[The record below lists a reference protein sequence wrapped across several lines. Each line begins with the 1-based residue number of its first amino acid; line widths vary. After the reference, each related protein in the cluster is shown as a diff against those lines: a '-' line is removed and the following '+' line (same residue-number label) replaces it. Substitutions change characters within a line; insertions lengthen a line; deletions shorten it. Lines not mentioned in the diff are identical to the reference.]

1 MPITYDQSGVTYDAA
16 AYTYNGEGYQ
26 PTVFPIAGVYI
37 AFTDGPYVASPAWT
51 EVTQYVRGITTHRG
65 RASDLDQFD
74 TGTAQLVLDNRDRRF
89 DPFYTSGPYYPNGL
103 TPRRQIRIVGQIG
116 GSTYEVFRGFIAGW
130 PVTWS
135 EAGYDSTVTIQCFDA
150 LGLMATEVVP
160 TDWPDYYTR
169 TLNPIRY
176 YRAND
181 SQGSTILR
189 DSIGNESLTNSNP
202 ASLPN
207 YFATP
212 PLAAGFN
219 TNSAFAT
226 SYYNFTSGAYP
237 LAGVSGAQDFSFS
250 GWVQFRAPTSYSNFL
265 GSVAVGYGAKSVSF
279 EMAYITA
286 STGGA
291 FAYSYTANNLY
302 AELYGFAGTGA
313 SRIYQTTVA
322 ASPAQALHFAVT
334 YTAATNAAA
343 IYINGV
349 NCTGTA
355 TTYAAGG
362 GFSFNDRLTVNIT
375 NASIQDLSIYNRVIS
390 AAEIVNLYNFGQN
403 AIPETTSARMQ
414 RLLDTTDWPA
424 ALEGFPA
431 SPVGTVAEIGS
442 GTGVIPELQL
452 VADSEGGE
460 LYVSKTGVLTMTA
473 RRDVFN
479 ATRSANVQA
488 TFTDSGVGIRYGT
501 ELQIQYDADNLKN
514 DITVNYSGDGEVNV
528 YNDTVITG
536 YGAAST
542 TIETQLDSP
551 TSALDLATLE
561 LGVEGVLVPQISPI
575 DVSPNT
581 AAADWQSIL
590 GLELLDRVNFK
601 RTPTVGN
608 QFNRDALVNAIDHQ
622 IEPGVWRTQLTLSM
636 RYTSPLTLDDDMLGT
651 LDYNYLG

>member
-1 MPITYDQSGVTYDAA
+1 MPITYNQSGVTYDAA
-16 AYTYNGEGYQ
+16 AYTYNGEAYQ
-26 PTVFPIAGVYI
+26 STVFPIAGVFI
-37 AFTDGPYVASPAWT
+37 AFSDGPYVASPAWT

-160 TDWPDYYTR
+160 ADWAEHYISTTTPRFWYRFNDAQGGQTIREYYGATPLSRASASFPYYFAAQPLADGYNYAALFCAQYGTPATTIPETGALDFSIAGWAQFTAPSDKSSYSGGIAVQYAARQLILNFYYETVVIGGRTYTQNRFYVETDGLSGSVNTK
-169 TLNPIRY
+169 NRY
-176 YRAND
+176 EVTVG
-181 SQGSTILR
+181 GSTSQPVHYVI
-189 DSIGNESLTNSNP
+189 
-202 ASLPN
+202 
-207 YFATP
+207 
-212 PLAAGFN
+212 
-219 TNSAFAT
+219 
-226 SYYNFTSGAYP
+226 
-237 LAGVSGAQDFSFS
+237 
-250 GWVQFRAPTSYSNFL
+250 
-265 GSVAVGYGAKSVSF
+265 
-279 EMAYITA
+279 
-286 STGGA
+286 
-291 FAYSYTANNLY
+291 
-302 AELYGFAGTGA
+302 
-313 SRIYQTTVA
+313 
-322 ASPAQALHFAVT
+322 T
-334 YTAATNAAA
+334 YTAGTNTTVVYLNGENVTSTRITIGNGIITTDRYLAAV
-343 IYINGV
+343 YNV
-349 NCTGTA
+349 
-355 TTYAAGG
+355 AAQ
-362 GFSFNDRLTVNIT
+362 DLTV
-375 NASIQDLSIYNRVIS
+375 YNRVIT
-390 AAEIVNLYNFGQN
+390 AAEIANLYAYGR
-403 AIPETTSARMQ
+403 ASLTETTSARMQ

-514 DITVNYSGDGEVNV
+514 DITVNYSGDGEINV

-575 DVSPNT
+575 DVSSNT